1 MNFRNHAVTPEE
13 QLMLALRY
21 YATGSFLITI
31 GDFVGVHN
39 STASRIIVKVSE
51 AIASLS
57 RQFINMPKND
67 TESDNMNREFYNI
80 ARFPGVI
87 GTIDCTHVR
96 ILSPGKQIVL
106 EIQHMNK

>member
-1 MNFRNHAVTPEE
+1 MI
-13 QLMLALRY
+13 ALRY
-21 YATGSFLITI
+21 FATGSFLITI

-57 RQFINMPKND
+57 RRFIYMPKNEND
-67 TESDNMNREFYNI
+67 SEKMSQEFYKI

-96 ILSPGKQIVL
+96 ILSPGKQIQL
-106 EIQHMNK
+106 KIQNSCRTLLKT